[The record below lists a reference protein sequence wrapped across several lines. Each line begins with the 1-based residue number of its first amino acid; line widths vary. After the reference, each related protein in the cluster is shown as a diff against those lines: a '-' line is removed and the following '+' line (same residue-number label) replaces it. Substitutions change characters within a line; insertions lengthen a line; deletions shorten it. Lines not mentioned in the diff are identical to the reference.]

1 MKRNVFLIHTKKLD
15 DNDEFN
21 EQLEEWKYNIK
32 AMTKFNYVDFHSI
45 EETVDKL
52 KKIDFED
59 TSIIIGEDLV
69 SDFFQSMNENYKN
82 FKVVLKILI
91 LGKDKKEILKN
102 NKTFPFFNENYI
114 YSTFE
119 EIKNKLDLE
128 FQPKRNVFLFDYFD
142 NYGQL
147 EYQIK
152 IKTIVDNKPTS
163 FEINKLINYIYN
175 INEKDKDKENNEIK
189 EIMNQ
194 LYENNVP
201 LKIIVKYML
210 KLASF
215 DKIINLINEKLISY
229 IGNTYDNY
237 IKLLY
242 YGLTK
247 FQFNSFV
254 KEKLYLGTTS
264 KKREIEHGKNFLKNS
279 KCYCYNNGYLF
290 FTLDENEAKQSMN
303 NKVLKDSEDE
313 VKVLFE
319 IESGNDLDLKYASN
333 VEFKEYSNS
342 KQKEILFFPYS
353 SFEILKIDE
362 IDGYYK
368 IVLGYI
374 GKYKEKAEK
383 ENKNNKGNIIPT
395 RFLQEVLNE
404 KKLVS
409 EKQVE
414 VFKKELPQLI
424 EGTKENK
431 KANEERKKEIE
442 KMNKTTT
449 EKRKKEK
456 KRDEFSAS
464 DTKIKET
471 DPFLL
476 DSKNTIIGEFE
487 INKEQV
493 GQSLNLINPNKIH
506 IEDYVEILE
515 DSGQKLSITEKFKK
529 NKKYKITY
537 NFSENF
543 NDFTYLFQSIEIK
556 SLDLSKLK
564 MGNITSVESMFSE
577 CKNLTSIDL
586 SNKKLKKLEDLSRM
600 FFNCF
605 SLESVNL
612 ENFTSKKIKEMD
624 YMFYKCKSLKHL
636 NLKNLN
642 TEGASINNIFFG
654 VNKECK
660 IEVENDEI
668 KNEFNKIKN
677 K

>member
-1 MKRNVFLIHTKKLD
+1 MKRNVFLIHSEKLD

-21 EQLEEWKYNIK
+21 KQLEEWKNSIK
-32 AMTKFNYVDFHSI
+32 SMNKFECVHFHSI
-45 EETVDKL
+45 EEAVDKL

-69 SDFFQSMNENYKN
+69 SDFFQSMDENYKN

-91 LGKDKKEILKN
+91 LGKDKAEILKK
-102 NKTFPFFNENYI
+102 KTFPFFNENYI

-175 INEKDKDKENNEIK
+175 INAQDKDKNKENNEIK

-247 FQFNSFV
+247 FKFNSFV
-254 KEKLYLGTTS
+254 KEKLYLGTIS
-264 KKREIEHGKNFLKNS
+264 KKREIEHGKNFLENS

-303 NKVLKDSEDE
+303 KKVLEDSEDE
-313 VKVLFE
+313 VKVFFE
-319 IESGNDLDLKYASN
+319 IKSGNDLDLKYVSN

-353 SFEILKIDE
+353 SFEILKIDK
-362 IDGYYK
+362 IDDYYK

-374 GKYKEKAEK
+374 GNHIKEAEK
-383 ENKNNKGNIIPT
+383 DNKNNKDNIIPT
-395 RFLQEVLNE
+395 RFLYEVLNE
-404 KKLVS
+404 KKIVS

-424 EGTKENK
+424 KETKENK
-431 KANEERKKEIE
+431 KANEERKKVIE
-442 KMNKTTT
+442 KINKTAT
-449 EKRKKEK
+449 EKRKKEIK
-456 KRDEFSAS
+456 KKSS
-464 DTKIKET
+464 NN
-471 DPFLL
+471 LYS
-476 DSKNTIIGEFE
+476 DSKNKERESSLVDSKIIEEFE

-493 GQSLNLINPNKIH
+493 GKSLNLINPNKSN

-515 DSGQKLSITEKFKK
+515 DSGQKLLITEKFKK
-529 NKKYKITY
+529 N
-537 NFSENF
+537 
-543 NDFTYLFQSIEIK
+543 
-556 SLDLSKLK
+556 
-564 MGNITSVESMFSE
+564 
-577 CKNLTSIDL
+577 
-586 SNKKLKKLEDLSRM
+586 
-600 FFNCF
+600 
-605 SLESVNL
+605 
-612 ENFTSKKIKEMD
+612 
-624 YMFYKCKSLKHL
+624 
-636 NLKNLN
+636 
-642 TEGASINNIFFG
+642 
-654 VNKECK
+654 
-660 IEVENDEI
+660 
-668 KNEFNKIKN
+668 
-677 K
+677 

>member
-1 MKRNVFLIHTKKLD
+1 MNGNVFLIHSKKLD
-15 DNDEFN
+15 NNEEFN
-21 EQLEEWKYNIK
+21 KQLDEWKNNIK
-32 AMTKFNYVDFHSI
+32 SMNKFNYVEFQSI
-45 EETVDKL
+45 EKAVDKL
-52 KKIDFED
+52 KEIDFED

-69 SDFFQSMNENYKN
+69 SDFFKSMNENYKN

-91 LGKDKKEILKN
+91 LRKDKTEILKK
-102 NKTFPFFNENYI
+102 KTFPFFNENYI

-128 FQPKRNVFLFDYFD
+128 FQYERNVFLFDYFD

-152 IKTIVDNKPTS
+152 IKTIIDNNPTS

-175 INEKDKDKENNEIK
+175 INEKDKDKEINEINK
-189 EIMNQ
+189 IMNQ

-242 YGLTK
+242 YGLTEFK
-247 FQFNSFV
+247 FNSFV
-254 KEKLYLGTTS
+254 KEKLYLGTIS
-264 KKREIEHGKNFLKNS
+264 KKREIEHGKNFLENS

-303 NKVLKDSEDE
+303 NKVLEDSEDE

-319 IESGNDLDLKYASN
+319 IESGNDDDLKYVSN
-333 VEFKEYSNS
+333 VEFKKYSNS

-353 SFEILKIDE
+353 SFEILKIDKN
-362 IDGYYK
+362 DDYYK
-368 IVLGYI
+368 IELGYI
-374 GKYKEKAEK
+374 GNHIKEAEK
-383 ENKNNKGNIIPT
+383 DNKNNKDNIIPT
-395 RFLQEVLNE
+395 RFLSEVLNE
-404 KKLVS
+404 KKIVS
-409 EKQVE
+409 EEYVE

-424 EGTKENK
+424 EGTEENK
-431 KANEERKKEIE
+431 TA
-442 KMNKTTT
+442 T
-449 EKRKKEK
+449 EKRKKE
-456 KRDEFSAS
+456 
-464 DTKIKET
+464 IKEKSSNEFNNIYS
-471 DPFLL
+471 DPKNKKT
-476 DSKNTIIGEFE
+476 DSKIIGEFE

-493 GQSLNLINPNKIH
+493 GKSLNLINPNKSNIK
-506 IEDYVEILE
+506 DYVEILE
-515 DSGQKLSITEKFKK
+515 DSGKKLLITEKFEK
-529 NKKYKITY
+529 NKKYKIHY

-543 NDFTYLFQSIEIK
+543 NDFKYLFQSIEIK

-564 MGNITSVESMFSE
+564 MSNITSVESMFSE

-586 SNKKLKKLEDLSRM
+586 SNKKIKNSEGKFFNCSSM
-600 FFNCF
+600 FFNCS
-605 SLESVNL
+605 SLKDVNL
-612 ENFTSKKIKEMD
+612 ENFTLMKIEKMD
-624 YMFYKCKSLKHL
+624 YMFYKCKSLTKI

-660 IEVENDEI
+660 VEVENKKIED
-668 KNEFNKIKN
+668 EFNKIKN

>member
-1 MKRNVFLIHTKKLD
+1 MKRNVFLIHSEKLD

-21 EQLEEWKYNIK
+21 KQLEEWKNSIK
-32 AMTKFNYVDFHSI
+32 SMNKFECVHFHSI
-45 EETVDKL
+45 EEAVDKL

-91 LGKDKKEILKN
+91 LGKDKKEILKK
-102 NKTFPFFNENYI
+102 KTFPFFNENYI

-119 EIKNKLDLE
+119 EIKKKLDLE

-215 DKIINLINEKLISY
+215 DKIINLINKKLISY

-242 YGLTK
+242 YGLTEFK
-247 FQFNSFV
+247 FNSFV
-254 KEKLYLGTTS
+254 NEKLYLGTIS
-264 KKREIEHGKNFLKNS
+264 KKREIEHGKNFLENS

-290 FTLDENEAKQSMN
+290 FTLDQNEAKQSMN
-303 NKVLKDSEDE
+303 NKVPKSNE

-374 GKYKEKAEK
+374 GNHIKEAEK
-383 ENKNNKGNIIPT
+383 DNKNNKDNIIPT
-395 RFLQEVLNE
+395 RFLYEVLNE
-404 KKLVS
+404 KKIVS

-424 EGTKENK
+424 EGTEENK
-431 KANEERKKEIE
+431 TA
-442 KMNKTTT
+442 T
-449 EKRKKEK
+449 EKRKKE
-456 KRDEFSAS
+456 
-464 DTKIKET
+464 IKEKSSNEFNNIYS
-471 DPFLL
+471 DPKNKKT
-476 DSKNTIIGEFE
+476 DSKIIGEFE

-493 GQSLNLINPNKIH
+493 GKSLNLINPNKSNIK
-506 IEDYVEILE
+506 DYVEILE
-515 DSGQKLSITEKFKK
+515 DSGKKLLITEKFEK
-529 NKKYKITY
+529 NKKYKIHY

-586 SNKKLKKLEDLSRM
+586 SNKKIKNSEGKFFNCSSM
-600 FFNCF
+600 FFNCS
-605 SLESVNL
+605 SLKDVNL
-612 ENFTSKKIKEMD
+612 ENFTLMKIEKMD
-624 YMFYKCKSLKHL
+624 YMFYKCKSLTKI
-636 NLKNLN
+636 NLKNLR

-660 IEVENDEI
+660 VEVENKKIED
-668 KNEFNKIKN
+668 EFNKIKN